1 MSPYHHHHTTLRER
15 FARLPLSGKLA
26 VGALASG
33 GVLRLVQ
40 AWAGRAVADPEA
52 VAAALAARRIAHG
65 TAFHL
70 LGDAPYRM
78 GPIEPAVGGMLH
90 TALGESGFVAGLASA
105 LFAFA
110 ALWALWRWGR
120 EAAGDRGGLLA
131 LLAGVFGVPAA
142 FAVQAVPLGGWMAAI
157 ALETLVMAQASR
169 MAYDI
174 RDAWEPSPN
183 AYAGLGLMAGFA
195 LWTTRLAV
203 PALLVAWW
211 VLARAMKCRWKK
223 HWKGLLALAAGFL
236 PGLAAWL
243 CGLARTGWDV
253 AAAFRGPR
261 PFASFAAG
269 FLDLGGGT
277 PAGTA
282 LVLLLLATAFAGLC
296 TAVAA
301 AWRHRH
307 HHHPARS
314 AAVALA
320 VAYPLWLALT
330 GEAADPTGRP
340 WLPWLPAAAVL
351 AAVACETPKSRWV
364 RRAATAAL
372 LAGVAGQALLAT
384 AALVRTAGDTARRAA
399 EWDAIADA
407 LAGVNATALVA
418 PARDYG
424 LNLRL
429 RETVA
434 VTDGAPS
441 CDPVILRKAEIAESP
456 VWSGDYPGLA
466 AWLRATG
473 AGGRPFEAAGRTFF
487 AGLQAP
493 LPSLREWPAPP
504 RRAADRDGAPSAPA
518 AMLADGHLDSWL
530 EGQDGALTVEWTFPG
545 PESATP
551 AALRLLFDDRGQPE
565 RFVPPG
571 IARVEILRGGAW
583 ETIGDLPLPSLETSL
598 GRPYPPASL
607 WYRDLPLPPPRHP
620 ADALR
625 LTVLDAPGAPGGRLP
640 WRLSEAALFVET
652 GDGPA
657 DPATLLGDD
666 VFSALRDHLAALPP
680 ETAVF
685 APRRLAGRLAA
696 TAALLPAQLPT
707 VPSAAPPAA
716 GDDAPTSLIP
726 DDRPSCL
733 CIDTRHADAARIAL
747 GVADR
752 PAETDVCGPWTLF
765 RLPPADPEKRLPG
778 LRLRWAGDG
787 PVADLDFRAVDR
799 LSDIILGKLEGQ
811 KTRRNEWLRAQLE
824 TPADAGAVPGTGP
837 APAMRWREEPVA
849 DDPEAL
855 PAAVSAQPDPLALD
869 PQEERK
875 LLRFIRQLS
884 LVRPQSLAVLPEE
897 IVYKAGGSDLLAL
910 RARSGARPAHPTDT
924 VFHDGLVL
932 QGIDATRTSGTRLS
946 LVLYWQATGTARD
959 RPDATE
965 LSLLA
970 PDGTP
975 IADATWTGP
984 ANVAGAADFGI
995 PLLECQ
1001 TELRHLDLPAGL
1013 PPDAPLVLRVSRRR
1027 DGLPIPVKSTR
1038 GTLLPDASAALLP
1051 LSFR

>member
-1 MSPYHHHHTTLRER
+1 M
-15 FARLPLSGKLA
+15 
-26 VGALASG
+26 
-33 GVLRLVQ
+33 
-40 AWAGRAVADPEA
+40 
-52 VAAALAARRIAHG
+52 
-65 TAFHL
+65 
-70 LGDAPYRM
+70 
-78 GPIEPAVGGMLH
+78 
-90 TALGESGFVAGLASA
+90 
-105 LFAFA
+105 
-110 ALWALWRWGR
+110 
-120 EAAGDRGGLLA
+120 
-131 LLAGVFGVPAA
+131 
-142 FAVQAVPLGGWMAAI
+142 
-157 ALETLVMAQASR
+157 
-169 MAYDI
+169 
-174 RDAWEPSPN
+174 
-183 AYAGLGLMAGFA
+183 
-195 LWTTRLAV
+195 
-203 PALLVAWW
+203 
-211 VLARAMKCRWKK
+211 
-223 HWKGLLALAAGFL
+223 
-236 PGLAAWL
+236 
-243 CGLARTGWDV
+243 
-253 AAAFRGPR
+253 
-261 PFASFAAG
+261 
-269 FLDLGGGT
+269 
-277 PAGTA
+277 
-282 LVLLLLATAFAGLC
+282 
-296 TAVAA
+296 
-301 AWRHRH
+301 
-307 HHHPARS
+307 
-314 AAVALA
+314 
-320 VAYPLWLALT
+320 
-330 GEAADPTGRP
+330 
-340 WLPWLPAAAVL
+340 
-351 AAVACETPKSRWV
+351 
-364 RRAATAAL
+364 
-372 LAGVAGQALLAT
+372 
-384 AALVRTAGDTARRAA
+384 
-399 EWDAIADA
+399 
-407 LAGVNATALVA
+407 
-418 PARDYG
+418 
-424 LNLRL
+424 
-429 RETVA
+429 
-434 VTDGAPS
+434 
-441 CDPVILRKAEIAESP
+441 
-456 VWSGDYPGLA
+456 
-466 AWLRATG
+466 
-473 AGGRPFEAAGRTFF
+473 
-487 AGLQAP
+487 
-493 LPSLREWPAPP
+493 
-504 RRAADRDGAPSAPA
+504 
-518 AMLADGHLDSWL
+518 
-530 EGQDGALTVEWTFPG
+530 
-545 PESATP
+545 
-551 AALRLLFDDRGQPE
+551 
-565 RFVPPG
+565 
-571 IARVEILRGGAW
+571 
-583 ETIGDLPLPSLETSL
+583 ETIPS
-598 GRPYPPASL
+598 
-607 WYRDLPLPPPRHP
+607 
-620 ADALR
+620 
-625 LTVLDAPGAPGGRLP
+625 
-640 WRLSEAALFVET
+640 
-652 GDGPA
+652 
-657 DPATLLGDD
+657 
-666 VFSALRDHLAALPP
+666 
-680 ETAVF
+680 
-685 APRRLAGRLAA
+685 
-696 TAALLPAQLPT
+696 
-707 VPSAAPPAA
+707 AA

-824 TPADAGAVPGTGP
+824 TPADAGTVPGTGP